1 MRDSNVEDRRL
12 DRIVAGHKA
21 MCDTY
26 RKQIAEMVVRMGY
39 EPRCWAETLEIAKDL
54 VAGKRGPNGPKDD

>member
-1 MRDSNVEDRRL
+1 
-12 DRIVAGHKA
+12 

-39 EPRCWAETLEIAKDL
+39 EPRCWAETLEIARDL
-54 VAGKRGPNGPKDD
+54 VAGKRGRSGQSNDS

>member
-1 MRDSNVEDRRL
+1 MEDRRL
-12 DRIVAGHKA
+12 DRIVSEHKT

-39 EPRCWAETLEIAKDL
+39 EPRCWAETLEIARDL
-54 VAGKRGPNGPKDD
+54 VAGKRGRSGQSNDS